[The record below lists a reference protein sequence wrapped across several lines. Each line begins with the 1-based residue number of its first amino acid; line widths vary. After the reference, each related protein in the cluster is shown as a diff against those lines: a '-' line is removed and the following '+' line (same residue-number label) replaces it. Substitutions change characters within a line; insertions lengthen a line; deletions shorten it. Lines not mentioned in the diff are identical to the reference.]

1 MLRQPRVFTER
12 QKSCNLSKKK
22 RKSHIISG
30 WGFFL
35 TDVTIL
41 NILCVKRLCV
51 KGADISWLM
60 CLDVASF
67 LPLFCLSFLL
77 HALLNAASSAEVWAQ
92 TGGAEGMENVC
103 VCEGEQ
109 GLCSQIVTQTLPLM
123 TLTRFGPMFYTQT
136 GTSGSWRNI
145 WLFLPHK
152 VSSRAGVS
160 NSFQFRGHIQPN

>member
-30 WGFFL
+30 WGFFFNRR
-35 TDVTIL
+35 D
-41 NILCVKRLCV
+41 NFEYPLCV

-109 GLCSQIVTQTLPLM
+109 GLCSQIVTRTLPLM